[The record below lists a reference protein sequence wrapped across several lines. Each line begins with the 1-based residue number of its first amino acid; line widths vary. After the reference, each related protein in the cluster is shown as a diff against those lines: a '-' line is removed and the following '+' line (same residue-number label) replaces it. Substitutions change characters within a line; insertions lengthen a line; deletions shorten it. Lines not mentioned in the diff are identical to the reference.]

1 MDRGWYG
8 VLTVPRT
15 VAVASVSLPGNAT
28 QRLLTYEPIASLAT
42 LRATSEEALVTQET
56 FTTLETAG
64 ASVDVRV
71 TFDVPRGDD
80 FFVAV
85 RVLASPR
92 LEEATVVTL
101 RSARRVD
108 GAALVYLNDA
118 QRAAAVLS
126 QTSVKSVDACEA
138 ACESL
143 DACFAWTA
151 RPTTN
156 TGAANLSCDVVGGIV
171 PLLTATRVG
180 CDWGRNL
187 DFDPSLSTSGVKAKG
202 WATLAVDRSKSR
214 DTDGGYGKHPYVAL
228 VPVLDDGQ
236 NASLRVLAD
245 RSIVEA
251 FAFGQA
257 LTSRVYPTRPDATRV
272 AVAASPC
279 LGAAVQ
285 AHVMKPAFSS

>member
-1 MDRGWYG
+1 M
-8 VLTVPRT
+8 
-15 VAVASVSLPGNAT
+15 
-28 QRLLTYEPIASLAT
+28 
-42 LRATSEEALVTQET
+42 
-56 FTTLETAG
+56 
-64 ASVDVRV
+64 
-71 TFDVPRGDD
+71 
-80 FFVAV
+80 
-85 RVLASPR
+85 
-92 LEEATVVTL
+92 
-101 RSARRVD
+101 
-108 GAALVYLNDA
+108 
-118 QRAAAVLS
+118 
-126 QTSVKSVDACEA
+126 DACEA

-151 RPTTN
+151 RPTTKN
-156 TGAANLSCDVVGGIV
+156 GAANLSCDVVGGIV

-257 LTSRVYPTRPDATRV
+257 MGLPQLIASLGMFMLIQGHTMRCNLTLFGPLDPDHPV
-272 AVAASPC
+272 A
-279 LGAAVQ
+279 
-285 AHVMKPAFSS
+285 FI